1 MKKIKKHWPLIL
13 GTILVLYFLIEW
25 GIGWIPGMTGRTT
38 FTNTIAL
45 VAGIVLLIY
54 GNIKKFKK

>member
-25 GIGWIPGMTGRTT
+25 GIGWIPGMTGNVTIA
-38 FTNTIAL
+38 NSIAL
-45 VAGIVLLIY
+45 VAGIILLIY
-54 GNIKKFKK
+54 GNIKK